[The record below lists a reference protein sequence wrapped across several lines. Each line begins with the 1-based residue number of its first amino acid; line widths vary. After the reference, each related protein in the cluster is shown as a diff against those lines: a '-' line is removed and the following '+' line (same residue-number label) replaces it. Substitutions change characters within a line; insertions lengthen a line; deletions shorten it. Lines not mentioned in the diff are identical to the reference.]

1 MTIILKYLFI
11 IVGSIFSLY
20 SLQCCLVRY
29 LKIKDLPKDVINRKD
44 KEGYLKTLQK
54 YSLICLVFLF
64 LSMITAFSPV
74 IELRLIIPIIS
85 MIICGYVLQAL
96 FDEIADFDISKKD
109 ADIIKDFLI
118 KTKNEAKEKAKTNV
132 IKKVDSVEDTS
143 DNTKENIEE

>member
-1 MTIILKYLFI
+1 MTIILKHLFI

-54 YSLICLVFLF
+54 YSLTCLVFSF

-85 MIICGYVLQAL
+85 MIICGYVLQDL

-118 KTKNEAKEKAKTNV
+118 KTKKEAKEKSKTNV

-143 DNTKENIEE
+143 DNTEENIEE